1 LGNLK
6 LLTHKER
13 YLKAVNLE
21 VPDIVPIDG
30 TLDLIHAKRILGK
43 SPMNSSIFLSKNYDK
58 EIDMNYIAKHNQKLL
73 NETEIKLD
81 FDSLSLYDWN
91 IYPDGFRP
99 KYIDAH
105 TFIDHIGRIFRSK
118 PEVNTTYWIDGII
131 KSAEDLENFE
141 FPRIDQL
148 NFDILEET
156 LARAKEEYPVMVFS
170 HAVATLP
177 FEIRGGIDKLVYDIF
192 RQPDFARKLIEKAFN
207 YQIDLIKKFIKYG
220 VDIIVEGDDLADSK
234 GPLFSPK
241 ILRDFFFPY
250 LKKFIQE
257 CKSKDV
263 VVMKHTDGDVYPI
276 LDELVNFGIDGLH
289 PMEPGVMDI
298 GKVKELY
305 GERIFLR
312 GNVDCVH
319 ILPYGTEDKVRADV
333 RRCID
338 AGAKGGGFI
347 LSDSNSLHSNVKTEN
362 IKIMVDEAR
371 RYGRYD

>member
-1 LGNLK
+1 
-6 LLTHKER
+6 
-13 YLKAVNLE
+13 
-21 VPDIVPIDG
+21 
-30 TLDLIHAKRILGK
+30 
-43 SPMNSSIFLSKNYDK
+43 
-58 EIDMNYIAKHNQKLL
+58 MNYIAKHNQKLL

-99 KYIDAH
+99 KFIDNN
-105 TFIDHIGRIFRSK
+105 TFVDHIGRIFRTK
-118 PEVNTTYWIDGII
+118 PEVNTTYWVDGII
-131 KSAEDLENFE
+131 KSIEDLENFE

-156 LARAKEEYPVMVFS
+156 LSRAKEEYPVMVFS
-170 HAVATLP
+170 HAAVTLP

-192 RQPDFARKLIEKAFN
+192 REPTFARKLIEKAFK
-207 YQIDLIKKFIKYG
+207 YQIDLIKKFIEYG

-241 ILRDFFFPY
+241 ILREFFFPY
-250 LKKFIQE
+250 LKKIIEE
-257 CKSKDV
+257 CKSNDV
-263 VVMKHTDGDVYPI
+263 IVMKHTDGNVYPI

-298 GKVKELY
+298 GKVKKTY

-312 GNVDCVH
+312 GNVDCIH
-319 ILPYGTEDKVRADV
+319 ILPYGTEDEVRADV

-371 RYGRYD
+371 RYGKYDSGKLD